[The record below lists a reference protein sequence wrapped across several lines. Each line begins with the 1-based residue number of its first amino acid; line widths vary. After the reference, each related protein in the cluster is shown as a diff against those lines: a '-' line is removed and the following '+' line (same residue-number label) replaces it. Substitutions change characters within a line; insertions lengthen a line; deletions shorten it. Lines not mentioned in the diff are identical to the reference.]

1 MKNINSHDSN
11 DESINLLFVSRLIER
26 KGLQFIIPKL
36 KDIEKKSHKKYA
48 CLLSVIDHTREELQ
62 KNSSDVRL
70 YGHDL
75 FCGAER

>member
-36 KDIEKKSHKKYA
+36 KDIEKNPIKI
-48 CLLSVIDHTREELQ
+48 CLLIVGDGPYKEELQ
-62 KNSSDVRL
+62 K
-70 YGHDL
+70 
-75 FCGAER
+75 E